1 MTSALNPRFTFETFV
16 VGAANRLAVTAGRT
30 VAENPGSAYNP
41 LFIYS
46 GSGLGKTH
54 VLMAVGHAAK
64 AIAAQ
69 LNIEYLTLDE
79 YVEAFHAAIAAGQGD
94 AFRRRFQNVDVL
106 LVDDV
111 QFLTNRKE
119 MQAELLRLTE
129 ALQQSGHQIVL
140 ASDRPPAEIADL
152 DERLISRFS
161 GGLVV
166 DMGIPDYETRVAIL
180 RRKAEERGSSFQ
192 PGVLETVARLE
203 YPNVREL
210 MGALNRLIAFQ
221 AVNDMPINEEAARKV
236 LGIPGT
242 GDEGRGK
249 GAPPPAT
256 PASSGD
262 EFSQFLSDV
271 TVTVGKA
278 VEAWRARVAEA
289 VMRWEGEG
297 YRTGRL
303 EKLLEQETPAAVD
316 DAIAAYVQD
325 VERLK
330 ALETEVAVLDPQAAG
345 EKVFRD
351 PDHMDQAEAAA
362 AKVRAGA
369 APPPAPSGAFPFDSF
384 VVGDSNDV
392 ARNAARDV
400 ISKPGKKYNPLVIVG
415 RSGLGKTHLLN
426 AIGLELAKKK
436 NAVVACLSTQQFVD
450 ELIAAIDGNRVDWW
464 RARYRRATALL
475 LDDIQLLAG
484 KERTQEELFNLFNQ
498 LVDADRQLIFTA
510 PAHPNTL
517 EGLEERI
524 VSRLEGGLVAEI
536 SDPDKEL
543 RRNVLERLLTNQ
555 RVPIEPALLDYLADR
570 PIDSVRSLTGIVQ
583 RVVEAAAAQD
593 APVTAGLARDVLE
606 GAPPPRRT
614 TGLRTSG
621 IVVSSAGGVRS
632 RERRVWAW
640 PASADRSN
648 FGYIYFDRGRISYA
662 SIVNRRDRLGDILVK
677 HDKITQE
684 QLDAAIHRQAKERDK
699 KLGEILVIQNVLT
712 QQELERYM
720 RMQIEESVYYLFTW
734 TQGTFNF
741 EADVRPEQQDFLVS
755 INPESLLLEGA
766 RRVDE
771 WGLIEKKIPSFDLIF
786 LVDRDRLAISDA
798 RLTEVQDRLLPLLD
812 GSRDVNQVI
821 EDSGLGA
828 LEGRSA

>member
-1 MTSALNPRFTFETFV
+1 MTSTLNPRFTFDTFV

-54 VLMAVGHAAK
+54 VLMAIGHAAK
-64 AIAAQ
+64 VIASQ

-79 YVEAFHAAIAAGQGD
+79 YVEALHAAIAAGQGD

-119 MQAELLRLTE
+119 MQTELLRLTE
-129 ALQQSGHQIVL
+129 ALQQGGHQIVL

-180 RRKAEERGSSFQ
+180 RRKAEERGTKFQ
-192 PGVLETVARLE
+192 PGILETVAKVE

-221 AVNDMPINEEAARKV
+221 AVNDTPINADAASKV
-236 LGIPGT
+236 LGIPT
-242 GDEGRGK
+242 
-249 GAPPPAT
+249 AASPTA
-256 PASSGD
+256 ASSTAASHTAASPD
-262 EFSQFLSDV
+262 EFSQFLTDV

-278 VEAWRARVAEA
+278 VEAWRARVTEA

-303 EKLLEQETPAAVD
+303 EKLLDQETPAAVD
-316 DAIAAYVQD
+316 EVIASYVRD

-330 ALETEVAVLDPQAAG
+330 ALEAEVAVLDPQAAG

-351 PDHMDQAEAAA
+351 PEHMDAAEAAA
-362 AKVRAGA
+362 AKVRDGA
-369 APPPAPSGAFPFDSF
+369 APPPAPSGAFPLDAY
-384 VVGDSNDV
+384 VAGPSNEV
-392 ARNAARDV
+392 ALNAARDCV
-400 ISKPGKKYNPLVIVG
+400 AKPGKKYNPLVIVG

-475 LDDIQLLAG
+475 LDDIHLLAG

-524 VSRLEGGLVAEI
+524 VSRLEGGLVTEIAE
-536 SDPDKEL
+536 PDKEL
-543 RRNVLERLLTNQ
+543 RRSMLERLLTHQ
-555 RVPIEPALLDYLADR
+555 HVALEPALLDYLADR
-570 PIDSVRSLTGIVQ
+570 PIDSVRNLTGVVQ

-614 TGLRTSG
+614 AGLRTSG

-632 RERRVWAW
+632 REKMVWDW
-640 PASADRSN
+640 PAAADR
-648 FGYIYFDRGRISYA
+648 
-662 SIVNRRDRLGDILVK
+662 
-677 HDKITQE
+677 
-684 QLDAAIHRQAKERDK
+684 
-699 KLGEILVIQNVLT
+699 
-712 QQELERYM
+712 
-720 RMQIEESVYYLFTW
+720 
-734 TQGTFNF
+734 
-741 EADVRPEQQDFLVS
+741 
-755 INPESLLLEGA
+755 
-766 RRVDE
+766 
-771 WGLIEKKIPSFDLIF
+771 
-786 LVDRDRLAISDA
+786 
-798 RLTEVQDRLLPLLD
+798 
-812 GSRDVNQVI
+812 VI
-821 EDSGLGA
+821 EDL
-828 LEGRSA
+828 R

>member
-1 MTSALNPRFTFETFV
+1 MTTALNPRFTFETFV

-166 DMGIPDYETRVAIL
+166 DIGIPDYETRVAIL

-192 PGVLETVARLE
+192 PGVLETVAKVE

-221 AVNDMPINEEAARKV
+221 AVNDMPINEEAVRKV
-236 LGIPGT
+236 LGIPSAAA
-242 GDEGRGK
+242 
-249 GAPPPAT
+249 APTAASPTA
-256 PASSGD
+256 ASSPAASAD
-262 EFSQFLSDV
+262 EFSQFLTDV
-271 TVTVGKA
+271 TATVGKA
-278 VEAWRARVAEA
+278 VEAWRARVTEA

-297 YRTGRL
+297 YRAGRL

-330 ALETEVAVLDPQAAG
+330 ALEAEVAVLDPQAAG
-345 EKVFRD
+345 DKVFRD

-362 AKVRAGA
+362 AKVRDGA

-384 VVGDSNDV
+384 VVGPSNEV
-392 ARNAARDV
+392 ALNAARDV
-400 ISKPGKKYNPLVIVG
+400 IAKPGKKYNPVVIVG

-536 SDPDKEL
+536 ADPDKEL
-543 RRNVLERLLTNQ
+543 RRSVLERLLTSQ
-555 RVPIEPALLDYLADR
+555 HVSIEPALLDYLADR

-593 APVTAGLARDVLE
+593 VPVTAGLARDVLE
-606 GAPPPRRT
+606 GAPAPRRS
-614 TGLRTSG
+614 TGFRTSG

-632 RERRVWAW
+632 REKMVWDW
-640 PASADRSN
+640 PASGDR
-648 FGYIYFDRGRISYA
+648 
-662 SIVNRRDRLGDILVK
+662 
-677 HDKITQE
+677 
-684 QLDAAIHRQAKERDK
+684 
-699 KLGEILVIQNVLT
+699 
-712 QQELERYM
+712 
-720 RMQIEESVYYLFTW
+720 
-734 TQGTFNF
+734 
-741 EADVRPEQQDFLVS
+741 
-755 INPESLLLEGA
+755 
-766 RRVDE
+766 
-771 WGLIEKKIPSFDLIF
+771 
-786 LVDRDRLAISDA
+786 
-798 RLTEVQDRLLPLLD
+798 
-812 GSRDVNQVI
+812 VI
-821 EDSGLGA
+821 EDL
-828 LEGRSA
+828 R

>member
-1 MTSALNPRFTFETFV
+1 MTSTLNPRFTFETFV

-54 VLMAVGHAAK
+54 LLMALGHAAK
-64 AIAAQ
+64 VIAAQ

-119 MQAELLRLTE
+119 MQTELLRLTE

-180 RRKAEERGSSFQ
+180 RRKAEERGTSFQ
-192 PGVLETVARLE
+192 PGVLETVAKIE

-210 MGALNRLIAFQ
+210 MGGLNRLIAFQ
-221 AVNDMPINEEAARKV
+221 AVNDAPLNAEAARKV
-236 LGIPGT
+236 LGVPT
-242 GDEGRGK
+242 TDASPVA
-249 GAPPPAT
+249 APAVASPAAA
-256 PASSGD
+256 PD

-289 VMRWEGEG
+289 MLRWEGEG
-297 YRTGRL
+297 YRIGRL
-303 EKLLEQETPAAVD
+303 EKLLDQETPAAVD

-325 VERLK
+325 VDRLK
-330 ALETEVAVLDPQAAG
+330 ALEAEVAVLDPQAAG
-345 EKVFRD
+345 DKVFRD
-351 PDHMDQAEAAA
+351 PDRLDEAEAAA
-362 AKVRAGA
+362 ATIRDGA
-369 APPPAPSGAFPFDSF
+369 APPPAPSGAFPLDSF
-384 VVGDSNDV
+384 VAGASNDV
-392 ARNAARDV
+392 ALKAARD
-400 ISKPGKKYNPLVIVG
+400 IIAKPGKKYNPLVIVG

-426 AIGLELAKKK
+426 AVGLELAKKK
-436 NAVVACLSTQQFVD
+436 NGVVACLSTQQFVD

-498 LVDADRQLIFTA
+498 FLDADRQLIFTA
-510 PAHPNTL
+510 PAHPNRL
-517 EGLEERI
+517 EGIEERI

-536 SDPDKEL
+536 SDPDKDL
-543 RRNVLERLLTNQ
+543 RRHVLGRLLTHQ
-555 RVPIEPALLDYLADR
+555 HLPSEPALLDYLADR
-570 PIDSVRSLTGIVQ
+570 PIDSVRSLSGLVQ

-593 APVTAGLARDVLE
+593 APVTAGLAREVLE
-606 GAPPPRRT
+606 GAPVPRRSA
-614 TGLRTSG
+614 GFRTSG

-632 RERRVWAW
+632 REKMVWDW
-640 PASADRSN
+640 PAASDR
-648 FGYIYFDRGRISYA
+648 
-662 SIVNRRDRLGDILVK
+662 
-677 HDKITQE
+677 
-684 QLDAAIHRQAKERDK
+684 
-699 KLGEILVIQNVLT
+699 
-712 QQELERYM
+712 
-720 RMQIEESVYYLFTW
+720 
-734 TQGTFNF
+734 
-741 EADVRPEQQDFLVS
+741 
-755 INPESLLLEGA
+755 
-766 RRVDE
+766 
-771 WGLIEKKIPSFDLIF
+771 
-786 LVDRDRLAISDA
+786 
-798 RLTEVQDRLLPLLD
+798 
-812 GSRDVNQVI
+812 VI
-821 EDSGLGA
+821 EDL
-828 LEGRSA
+828 R

>member
-1 MTSALNPRFTFETFV
+1 MTSTLNPRFTFDTFV

-54 VLMAVGHAAK
+54 LLMAIGHAAK
-64 AIAAQ
+64 AIASQ

-94 AFRRRFQNVDVL
+94 NFRRRFQNVDVL

-180 RRKAEERGSSFQ
+180 RRKAEERGSKFQ
-192 PGVLETVARLE
+192 PGVLETVAKVE

-221 AVNDMPINEEAARKV
+221 AVNDAPMNADAASKV
-236 LGIPGT
+236 LGIPAAAGSSAA
-242 GDEGRGK
+242 GSRAA
-249 GAPPPAT
+249 APPAA
-256 PASSGD
+256 ASAD
-262 EFSQFLSDV
+262 EFSQFLTDV

-278 VEAWRARVAEA
+278 VEAWRARVTEA

-303 EKLLEQETPAAVD
+303 EKLLDQETPAAVD
-316 DAIAAYVQD
+316 EVIASYVQD

-330 ALETEVAVLDPQAAG
+330 ALEAEVAVLDPQAAG

-351 PDHMDQAEAAA
+351 PDHMDAAEAAA
-362 AKVRAGA
+362 AKVRDGA
-369 APPPAPSGAFPFDSF
+369 APPPAPSGAFPLET
-384 VVGDSNDV
+384 VVAGPSNEM
-392 ARNAARDV
+392 ALNAARDV
-400 ISKPGKKYNPLVIVG
+400 IAKPGKKYNPLVIVG

-475 LDDIQLLAG
+475 LDDIQLLSG

-524 VSRLEGGLVAEI
+524 VSRLEGGLVTEIAE
-536 SDPDKEL
+536 PDKEL
-543 RRNVLERLLTNQ
+543 RRSMLERLLTQQ
-555 RVPIEPALLDYLADR
+555 RVALEPALLDYLADR
-570 PIDSVRSLTGIVQ
+570 PIDSVRNLTGVVQ

-606 GAPPPRRT
+606 GAPPPATRRT
-614 TGLRTSG
+614 AGLRTSG

-632 RERRVWAW
+632 REKMVWDW
-640 PASADRSN
+640 PAAADR
-648 FGYIYFDRGRISYA
+648 
-662 SIVNRRDRLGDILVK
+662 
-677 HDKITQE
+677 
-684 QLDAAIHRQAKERDK
+684 
-699 KLGEILVIQNVLT
+699 
-712 QQELERYM
+712 
-720 RMQIEESVYYLFTW
+720 
-734 TQGTFNF
+734 
-741 EADVRPEQQDFLVS
+741 
-755 INPESLLLEGA
+755 
-766 RRVDE
+766 
-771 WGLIEKKIPSFDLIF
+771 
-786 LVDRDRLAISDA
+786 
-798 RLTEVQDRLLPLLD
+798 
-812 GSRDVNQVI
+812 VI
-821 EDSGLGA
+821 EDL
-828 LEGRSA
+828 R

>member
-1 MTSALNPRFTFETFV
+1 MTSSLNPRFTFDTFV

-54 VLMAVGHAAK
+54 LLMAIGHAAK
-64 AIAAQ
+64 AIASQ

-94 AFRRRFQNVDVL
+94 NFRRRFQNVDVL

-180 RRKAEERGSSFQ
+180 RRKAEERGTKFQ
-192 PGVLETVARLE
+192 PGVLETVAKVE

-221 AVNDMPINEEAARKV
+221 AVNDAPMNPEAASKV
-236 LGIPGT
+236 LGIPTAASPGA
-242 GDEGRGK
+242 
-249 GAPPPAT
+249 APPSV
-256 PASSGD
+256 ASPSVASPD
-262 EFSQFLSDV
+262 EFSQFLTDV

-278 VEAWRARVAEA
+278 VEAWRARVTEA

-303 EKLLEQETPAAVD
+303 EKLLDQETPAAVD
-316 DAIAAYVQD
+316 EVIASYVQD

-330 ALETEVAVLDPQAAG
+330 ALEAEVAVLDPQAAG
-345 EKVFRD
+345 AKVFRD
-351 PDHMDQAEAAA
+351 PDHMDAAEAAA
-362 AKVRAGA
+362 AKVRDGA
-369 APPPAPSGAFPFDSF
+369 APPPAPSGAFPLET
-384 VVGDSNDV
+384 VVAGPSNEM
-392 ARNAARDV
+392 ALNAARDV
-400 ISKPGKKYNPLVIVG
+400 IAKPGKKYNPLVIVG

-450 ELIAAIDGNRVDWW
+450 ELIVAIDGNRVDWW

-536 SDPDKEL
+536 AEPDKEL
-543 RRNVLERLLTNQ
+543 RRSMLERLLTNQ
-555 RVPIEPALLDYLADR
+555 RVPLEPALLDYLADR
-570 PIDSVRSLTGIVQ
+570 PIDSVRNLTGVVQ

-614 TGLRTSG
+614 AGLRTSG

-632 RERRVWAW
+632 REKMVWDW
-640 PASADRSN
+640 PAAADR
-648 FGYIYFDRGRISYA
+648 
-662 SIVNRRDRLGDILVK
+662 
-677 HDKITQE
+677 
-684 QLDAAIHRQAKERDK
+684 
-699 KLGEILVIQNVLT
+699 
-712 QQELERYM
+712 
-720 RMQIEESVYYLFTW
+720 
-734 TQGTFNF
+734 
-741 EADVRPEQQDFLVS
+741 
-755 INPESLLLEGA
+755 
-766 RRVDE
+766 
-771 WGLIEKKIPSFDLIF
+771 
-786 LVDRDRLAISDA
+786 
-798 RLTEVQDRLLPLLD
+798 
-812 GSRDVNQVI
+812 VI
-821 EDSGLGA
+821 EDL
-828 LEGRSA
+828 R

>member
-1 MTSALNPRFTFETFV
+1 MTSALNPRFSFETFV

-54 VLMAVGHAAK
+54 VLMAIGHAAK
-64 AIAAQ
+64 TIASQ

-94 AFRRRFQNVDVL
+94 AFRRRFQTVDVL

-140 ASDRPPAEIADL
+140 ASDRPPAEIEDL

-180 RRKAEERGSSFQ
+180 RRKAEERGTSFQ
-192 PGVLETVARLE
+192 PGVLETVAKVE

-221 AVNDMPINEEAARKV
+221 AVSDTPINAEAASKV
-236 LGIPGT
+236 LGIPT
-242 GDEGRGK
+242 
-249 GAPPPAT
+249 A
-256 PASSGD
+256 ASSTAASATAASPAAASSD

-289 VMRWEGEG
+289 VLRWEGEG

-303 EKLLEQETPAAVD
+303 EKLLDQERPAAVD

-330 ALETEVAVLDPQAAG
+330 ALEAEVAVLDPQAAG
-345 EKVFRD
+345 DKVFRD
-351 PDHMDQAEAAA
+351 PDHMNAAEAAA
-362 AKVRAGA
+362 AKVRDGA
-369 APPPAPSGAFPFDSF
+369 APPPAPSGAFPLDSY
-384 VVGDSNDV
+384 VAGPSNDV
-392 ARNAARDV
+392 ALKAARDV
-400 ISKPGKKYNPLVIVG
+400 IGKPGKKYNPLVIVG

-436 NAVVACLSTQQFVD
+436 NAVVACLSTQGFVD

-475 LDDIQLLAG
+475 LDDIHLLAG

-498 LVDADRQLIFTA
+498 LVDGDRQLIFTA

-536 SDPDKEL
+536 AEPDKDL
-543 RRNVLERLLTNQ
+543 RRSVLERLLTQQ
-555 RVPIEPALLDYLADR
+555 RVPLEPALLDYLADR
-570 PIDSVRSLTGIVQ
+570 PIDSVRSLTGVVQ

-593 APVTAGLARDVLE
+593 ASVTAGLAREVLE

-614 TGLRTSG
+614 AGLRTSG

-632 RERRVWAW
+632 REKMVWDW
-640 PASADRSN
+640 PTAGDR
-648 FGYIYFDRGRISYA
+648 
-662 SIVNRRDRLGDILVK
+662 
-677 HDKITQE
+677 
-684 QLDAAIHRQAKERDK
+684 
-699 KLGEILVIQNVLT
+699 
-712 QQELERYM
+712 
-720 RMQIEESVYYLFTW
+720 
-734 TQGTFNF
+734 
-741 EADVRPEQQDFLVS
+741 
-755 INPESLLLEGA
+755 
-766 RRVDE
+766 
-771 WGLIEKKIPSFDLIF
+771 
-786 LVDRDRLAISDA
+786 
-798 RLTEVQDRLLPLLD
+798 
-812 GSRDVNQVI
+812 VI
-821 EDSGLGA
+821 EDL
-828 LEGRSA
+828 R

>member
-1 MTSALNPRFTFETFV
+1 MTTALNPRFSFDSFV

-54 VLMAVGHAAK
+54 LLMAVGHAAK

-129 ALQQSGHQIVL
+129 ALQQVGHQIVL

-180 RRKAEERGSSFQ
+180 RRKAEERGSTFQ
-192 PGVLETVARLE
+192 PGVLEAVAKVE

-221 AVNDMPINEEAARKV
+221 AVNDIPINEEAARKV
-236 LGIPGT
+236 LGIPSAA
-242 GDEGRGK
+242 
-249 GAPPPAT
+249 GASAAAVPAAAS
-256 PASSGD
+256 PAAASGD

-278 VEAWRARVAEA
+278 VEAWRARVTEA
-289 VMRWEGEG
+289 VMRWQGEG

-303 EKLLEQETPAAVD
+303 ETLLDQETPSAVD
-316 DAIAAYVQD
+316 EVIAAYVQD

-330 ALETEVAVLDPQAAG
+330 ALEAEVAVLDPQAAG
-345 EKVFRD
+345 EKAFRD
-351 PDHMDQAEAAA
+351 PDHMEEAEAAA
-362 AKVRAGA
+362 AKVRDGA
-369 APPPAPSGAFPFDSF
+369 APPPAPSAAFPLDTYTA
-384 VVGDSNDV
+384 GPSNEV
-392 ARNAARDV
+392 ALNAARDV
-400 ISKPGKKYNPLVIVG
+400 IAKPGKKYNPLVIVG
-415 RSGLGKTHLLN
+415 KSGLGKTHLLN

-450 ELIAAIDGNRVDWW
+450 ELIAAIDGNRIDWW
-464 RARYRRATALL
+464 RARYRRATAFL

-498 LVDADRQLIFTA
+498 FLDADRQLVFTA
-510 PAHPNTL
+510 PEHPNKL
-517 EGLEERI
+517 QGGGLEERI

-536 SDPDKEL
+536 AEPDKEL
-543 RRNVLERLLTNQ
+543 RRGVLERLLTHQ
-555 RVPIEPALLDYLADR
+555 RVTIEPALLDYLGDQ
-570 PIDSVRSLTGIVQ
+570 PIDSVRSLTGMVQ

-606 GAPPPRRT
+606 GSPAARRS

-632 RERRVWAW
+632 REKMVWDW
-640 PASADRSN
+640 PLASDR
-648 FGYIYFDRGRISYA
+648 
-662 SIVNRRDRLGDILVK
+662 
-677 HDKITQE
+677 
-684 QLDAAIHRQAKERDK
+684 
-699 KLGEILVIQNVLT
+699 
-712 QQELERYM
+712 
-720 RMQIEESVYYLFTW
+720 
-734 TQGTFNF
+734 
-741 EADVRPEQQDFLVS
+741 
-755 INPESLLLEGA
+755 
-766 RRVDE
+766 
-771 WGLIEKKIPSFDLIF
+771 
-786 LVDRDRLAISDA
+786 
-798 RLTEVQDRLLPLLD
+798 
-812 GSRDVNQVI
+812 VI
-821 EDSGLGA
+821 EDL
-828 LEGRSA
+828 R

>member
-64 AIAAQ
+64 AIASQ

-180 RRKAEERGSSFQ
+180 RRKAEERGSKFQ
-192 PGVLETVARLE
+192 PGVLEAVAKVE

-221 AVNDMPINEEAARKV
+221 AVNDTPINAEAASKV
-236 LGIPGT
+236 LGIPT
-242 GDEGRGK
+242 GASAAGSS
-249 GAPPPAT
+249 AASPAA
-256 PASSGD
+256 ASSAAASPD
-262 EFSQFLSDV
+262 EFSQFLTDV
-271 TVTVGKA
+271 TATVGKA
-278 VEAWRARVAEA
+278 VEAWRARVTEA
-289 VMRWEGEG
+289 VLRWEGEG

-303 EKLLEQETPAAVD
+303 EKLLDQDTPAAVD
-316 DAIAAYVQD
+316 EAIAAYVQD

-330 ALETEVAVLDPQAAG
+330 ALEAEVAVLDPQAAG

-351 PDHMDQAEAAA
+351 PDDMDAAEAAA
-362 AKVRAGA
+362 GKVRDGA
-369 APPPAPSGAFPFDSF
+369 APPPAPSAAFPFDSY
-384 VVGDSNDV
+384 VAGPSNEV
-392 ARNAARDV
+392 ALNAARDV
-400 ISKPGKKYNPLVIVG
+400 IGKPGKKYNPLVIVG
-415 RSGLGKTHLLN
+415 KSGLGKTHLLN

-436 NAVVACLSTQQFVD
+436 NAIVACLSTQAFVD
-450 ELIAAIDGNRVDWW
+450 ELIGAIDGNRVDWW
-464 RARYRRATALL
+464 RARFRRATALL
-475 LDDIQLLAG
+475 LDDIHLLAG

-510 PAHPNTL
+510 PSHPNTL
-517 EGLEERI
+517 QGLEERI
-524 VSRLEGGLVAEI
+524 VSRLEGGLVVEIAE
-536 SDPDKEL
+536 PDKEL
-543 RRNVLERLLTNQ
+543 RRSVLERLLTQQ
-555 RVPIEPALLDYLADR
+555 RLPLEPALVDYLADR
-570 PIDSVRSLTGIVQ
+570 PIDSVRSLTGVVQ

-593 APVTAGLARDVLE
+593 APVTAGLAREVLE

-632 RERRVWAW
+632 REKMVWDW
-640 PASADRSN
+640 PAAGDR
-648 FGYIYFDRGRISYA
+648 
-662 SIVNRRDRLGDILVK
+662 
-677 HDKITQE
+677 
-684 QLDAAIHRQAKERDK
+684 
-699 KLGEILVIQNVLT
+699 
-712 QQELERYM
+712 
-720 RMQIEESVYYLFTW
+720 
-734 TQGTFNF
+734 
-741 EADVRPEQQDFLVS
+741 
-755 INPESLLLEGA
+755 
-766 RRVDE
+766 
-771 WGLIEKKIPSFDLIF
+771 
-786 LVDRDRLAISDA
+786 
-798 RLTEVQDRLLPLLD
+798 
-812 GSRDVNQVI
+812 VI
-821 EDSGLGA
+821 EDL
-828 LEGRSA
+828 R